1 MLHQIVYKVNRRLQ
15 NQNNELDFRRC
26 HLLKELIEFIAKSL
40 VDHPEQVAINEIEG
54 EKTTILELSV
64 AENDL
69 GKVIG
74 RRGRTAKAMRTVLSA
89 AATKVDK
96 RAVLE
101 IIE

>member
-1 MLHQIVYKVNRRLQ
+1 MEVESVA
-15 NQNNELDFRRC
+15 E
-26 HLLKELIEFIAKSL
+26 LKELIEFIAKAL
-40 VDHPEQVAINEIEG
+40 VDHPEQVGVNEVEG

-64 AENDL
+64 AEDDL

-74 RRGRTAKAMRTVLSA
+74 KHGRTAKAMRTVLNA
-89 AATKVDK
+89 AATKEKK

>member
-1 MLHQIVYKVNRRLQ
+1 
-15 NQNNELDFRRC
+15 
-26 HLLKELIEFIAKSL
+26 LLKDLIEFIARSL
-40 VDHPEQVAINEIEG
+40 VDNPEQVSINEIEG

-64 AENDL
+64 AEEDL
-69 GKVIG
+69 GKIIG